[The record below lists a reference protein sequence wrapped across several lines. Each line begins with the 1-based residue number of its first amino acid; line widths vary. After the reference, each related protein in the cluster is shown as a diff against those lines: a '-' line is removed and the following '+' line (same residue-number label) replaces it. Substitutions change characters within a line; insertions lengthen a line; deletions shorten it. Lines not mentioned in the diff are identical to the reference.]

1 METTTKGMKTISL
14 DMLSLDMFLTGKRE
28 NYVIIDRILRVL
40 HHVRMYTGLPNSLY
54 RVFFFF
60 FNEINNTIS
69 IQIYFYPNPVAF
81 QARPNRLSY
90 ERQN

>member
-1 METTTKGMKTISL
+1 
-14 DMLSLDMFLTGKRE
+14 
-28 NYVIIDRILRVL
+28 
-40 HHVRMYTGLPNSLY
+40 MYACTPGYLIPFTEF
-54 RVFFFF
+54 FFFF